1 MDYTDQQ
8 VNEASRA
15 FRIER
20 GTPTD
25 VMRVLKLSPGATI
38 PTYGSA
44 GAAGMDL
51 YADFSRENY
60 KMIALPPGQRKLI
73 KTGIAIAIPRGHY
86 ARVAP
91 RSGLAYK
98 NGIDV
103 MAGVI
108 DEDYRGEVGVI
119 LFNSDFDSAERSAQD
134 TEGYWY
140 NPIGAALPHV
150 IQHGDRIAQLIIEKY
165 TPCLPVEVSSLDD
178 TNRGAGGFGST
189 GS

>member
-1 MDYTDQQ
+1 MNYTEQQ
-8 VNEASRA
+8 VAEALRA
-15 FRIER
+15 FRIQR
-20 GTPTD
+20 TVPTD
-25 VMRVLKLSPGATI
+25 AMRVQKLNEHATI
-38 PTYGSA
+38 PTYGSS

-51 YADFSRENY
+51 YANLSAEGVGA
-60 KMIALPPGQRKLI
+60 ISISPGERRLI

-119 LFNSDFDSAERSAQD
+119 LINLGFKFAVNPENLR
-134 TEGYWY
+134 TELVEGE
-140 NPIGAALPHV
+140 PLIV
-150 IQHGDRIAQLIIEKY
+150 KHGDRIAQLIIEKY
-165 TPCLPVEVSSLDD
+165 TPCLPIEVSSLDD
-178 TNRGAGGFGST
+178 TDRGAGGFGST
-189 GS
+189 GT